1 MKVLTVVL
9 SLVLMGAML
18 LAQEKPKAPK
28 SSPAFE
34 KLKTLTGEWE
44 AKTEDGQTV
53 KTSYKLVSN
62 GSAVMET
69 LDMGKKG
76 EGTMVT
82 VYHLDGDQLMMTHY
96 CSANNQPRMKAQP
109 ASGEI
114 NSLAF
119 SYLDATNLA
128 PPDSGHMHRLV
139 FTFQDKKHMSQDW
152 TWREYGKD
160 AYTETFQYER
170 KK

>member
-1 MKVLTVVL
+1 MKVLCSVL
-9 SLVLMGAML
+9 SWLL
-18 LAQEKPKAPK
+18 LAAALLADEKPAVPK
-28 SSPAFE
+28 STPEFE

-44 AKTEDGQTV
+44 AKTKDGQTV
-53 KTSYKLVSN
+53 KTTYKLVSN

-139 FTFQDKKHMSQDW
+139 VTFQDKKHMSQDW

>member
-1 MKVLTVVL
+1 MKVLSFVL
-9 SLVLMGAML
+9 SLVLMGAL
-18 LAQEKPKAPK
+18 LFADEKAAAPK
-28 SSPAFE
+28 STPEFE
-34 KLKTLTGEWE
+34 KLKTLAGEWS
-44 AKTEDGQTV
+44 AKTKDGQPV
-53 KTSYKLVSN
+53 RVSYQLVSN
-62 GSAVMET
+62 GSALIEM
-69 LDMGKKG
+69 LSMGKG
-76 EGTMVT
+76 EGDMVT
-82 VYHLDGDQLMMTHY
+82 VYHLDGNNLMMTHY

-109 ASGEI
+109 ASGEVKT
-114 NSLAF
+114 LTF

-139 FTFQDKKHMSQDW
+139 VTFQDKKHMTQDW

>member
-1 MKVLTVVL
+1 MKVVSLVL
-9 SLVLMGAML
+9 SLVLMGAIL
-18 LAQEKPKAPK
+18 FADEKAKAPK
-28 SSPAFE
+28 TSPGFE
-34 KLKTLTGEWE
+34 KLKTLTGEWQ
-44 AKTEDGQTV
+44 AKTRDGQNV
-53 KTSYKLVSN
+53 KTTYKLVSN
-62 GSAVMET
+62 GSALIET
-69 LDMGKKG
+69 LEMGKKG

-82 VYHLDGDQLMMTHY
+82 VYHHDGDQLMMTHY

-119 SYLDATNLA
+119 SYVDATNLA

-139 FTFQDKKHMSQDW
+139 VTFQDKDRMTQEW

-160 AYTETFQYER
+160 AFTELFEYKR
-170 KK
+170 K